1 MMSGVKDGY
10 SVHFPCRHCMASK
23 DQMGNLSTDA
33 NGNFEF
39 LKHRLRTQKCLESAK
54 ASFHPARSQTS
65 LGFVLD
71 KSRAVF
77 DNIKW
82 KSPFEIYCMT
92 PMCILHVFLSHGLAQ
107 YAIEWTQKVP

>member
-1 MMSGVKDGY
+1 MSGVKDGY

-54 ASFHPARSQTS
+54 ASFHPAR
-65 LGFVLD
+65 
-71 KSRAVF
+71 
-77 DNIKW
+77 
-82 KSPFEIYCMT
+82 
-92 PMCILHVFLSHGLAQ
+92 LAQ
-107 YAIEWTQKVP
+107 YAIEQYLTIFNASRFLKFIV